1 MEQQFNYFV
10 WERRPEGN
18 ISTSDWWFNKT
29 SEKIAQRSSP
39 NIIALIKLGI
49 RLPTNVHGK
58 EESTGFWTED
68 VKERDNLEDL
78 NINMR
83 IILKWILYFVDRA
96 FLMIHGKWPTWR
108 TILFYV
114 FISLLYMFRATSCS
128 TSGESIVSIQPLV
141 YVILCRWTWRTILFY
156 VFISILYMF
165 QATSCSASGESIVSV
180 QPLVYVTVC
189 RFVCRSDDEHEVARN
204 M

>member
-83 IILKWILYFVDRA
+83 IILKWILYFVDR
-96 FLMIHGKWPTWR
+96 

-128 TSGESIVSIQPLV
+128 TLGDSIVSIPH
-141 YVILCRWTWRTILFY
+141 
-156 VFISILYMF
+156 
-165 QATSCSASGESIVSV
+165 
-180 QPLVYVTVC
+180 LVYVTLGRYLFHVLV
-189 RFVCRSDDEHEVARN
+189 RKDLHTKRSPTESDIHVY
-204 M
+204 